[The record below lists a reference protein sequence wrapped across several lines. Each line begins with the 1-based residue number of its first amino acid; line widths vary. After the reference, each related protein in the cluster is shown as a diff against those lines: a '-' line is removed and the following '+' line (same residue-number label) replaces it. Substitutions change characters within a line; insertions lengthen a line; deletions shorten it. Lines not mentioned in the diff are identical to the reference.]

1 MIAAGGTVTLE
12 GEVVMATVALEHVSV
27 RHDAVLLLDD
37 VNLVVGD
44 GEMIGVVGASGAGK
58 TTLLRAIAGVEAL
71 ASGAISIG
79 GVDVSD
85 AAPAERNVSMVF
97 QTPQLIPHR
106 DVRRN
111 IAFPLELRHHP
122 EDDIA
127 TRVAAETRA
136 LHIEAL
142 LARPPRDLSAG
153 EAQLVQIARTGART
167 LGAAARRTARTP
179 RRPALAAH
187 APRPAVVAAGLRRDD
202 LPRDERPRRGDVA
215 GRPVG
220 RARWRPR
227 GAGGRA
233 DGDLRTTGH
242 PDGGRVHRS
251 ALDGERSGRA

>member
-1 MIAAGGTVTLE
+1 
-12 GEVVMATVALEHVSV
+12 MATVALEHVSV

-153 EAQLVQIARTGART
+153 EAQLVQIAHWCTYPRCCCSTNRSHAS
-167 LGAAARRTARTP
+167 TP
-179 RRPALAAH
+179 RSRSTCAATC
-187 APRPAVVAAGLRRDD
+187 
-202 LPRDERPRRGDVA
+202 
-215 GRPVG
+215 GRCS
-220 RARWRPR
+220 RAT
-227 GAGGRA
+227 A
-233 DGDLRTTGH
+233 
-242 PDGGRVHRS
+242 
-251 ALDGERSGRA
+251 

>member
-153 EAQLVQIARTGART
+153 EAQLVQIAAHWCTYPRCCCSTNRSHAS
-167 LGAAARRTARTP
+167 TP
-179 RRPALAAH
+179 RSRSTCAATC
-187 APRPAVVAAGLRRDD
+187 
-202 LPRDERPRRGDVA
+202 
-215 GRPVG
+215 GRCS
-220 RARWRPR
+220 RAT
-227 GAGGRA
+227 A
-233 DGDLRTTGH
+233 
-242 PDGGRVHRS
+242 
-251 ALDGERSGRA
+251 